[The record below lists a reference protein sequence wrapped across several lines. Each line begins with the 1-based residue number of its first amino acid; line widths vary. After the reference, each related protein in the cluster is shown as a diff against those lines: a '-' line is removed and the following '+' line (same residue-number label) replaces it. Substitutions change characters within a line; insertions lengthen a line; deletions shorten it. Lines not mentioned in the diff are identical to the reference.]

1 MTTAPTDSALVF
13 NFDALYFNATVRIVT
28 KGQKYGL
35 DFCLTHTSDE
45 PLVEFY
51 DRDNAHTEF
60 GQFASRYYLSTL
72 MASNVPTYK
81 YLSLVGHVEEW
92 QLRGDELDSIRA
104 SINKVIA

>member
-1 MTTAPTDSALVF
+1 MTTTPASALVF
-13 NFDALYFNATVRIVT
+13 NFDALYFNATVRVVT

-35 DFCLTHTSDE
+35 DFCLTHESDE

-51 DRDNAHTEF
+51 DRDNAHTVF

-72 MASNVPTYK
+72 KASTVPTYK

-104 SINKVIA
+104 TISNVRA

>member
-1 MTTAPTDSALVF
+1 MTTINTASALVF
-13 NFDALYFNATVRIVT
+13 NFDAIYFNATVRIVT

-35 DFCLTHTSDE
+35 DFCLTHQSDE

-72 MASNVPTYK
+72 MASQVPENK

-92 QLRGDELDSIRA
+92 QIRGDELNRIRA
-104 SINKVIA
+104 TISKAIA